1 MEYVELLS
9 ILKEKYLKIL
19 QFIVAFVLLFL
30 VLFFLTPETYITE
43 GTLYIYPINNFKQ
56 QQEVSSDMNFA
67 RNIIGVSESPEFKR
81 NISKLDVSFIPFVG
95 VSVGYKLKEV
105 TPNLVSITV
114 KDYTFDSSKN
124 KYSEYVDNL
133 VTFSNNLKKGN
144 ANFAIENLES
154 DPVTYKVSKNIYL
167 NIFIGFVLGLF
178 FGITY
183 FYLKKGKN

>member
-114 KDYTFDSSKN
+114 K
-124 KYSEYVDNL
+124 YSEYVDNL

-144 ANFAIENLES
+144 ANFTIENLES
-154 DPVTYKVSKNIYL
+154 DPVTYKVSNNIYL